1 MTSDTVT
8 KETLV
13 KGTSAHNAAGER
25 IEGVFDP
32 AEYLKKTDDGSNLTV
47 AFTEKATRENIS
59 TGEKMSVLMGKIK
72 KFFADLTAPAFAQMI
87 TAKEDLLAT
96 KVTGYVPDAK
106 AVADGFADVNG
117 KLNNEYFSLQSGT
130 AAITP
135 AGTIASYDKAS
146 KKVFIAFVIFG
157 SRKADEVI
165 YVVPEKYR
173 PSSHVQGVCILKTSE
188 GGVTMGACSIKTN
201 GYCVQNVTNAD
212 TNCVMCIFN
221 YGI

>member
-1 MTSDTVT
+1 MVSSTMTVT
-8 KETLV
+8 GESDKEI
-13 KGTSAHNAAGER
+13 KSM
-25 IEGVFDP
+25 
-32 AEYLKKTDDGSNLTV
+32 
-47 AFTEKATRENIS
+47 AFTPCSFLLLFRKY
-59 TGEKMSVLMGKIK
+59 
-72 KFFADLTAPAFAQMI
+72 FFMT
-87 TAKEDLLAT
+87 TS
-96 KVTGYVPDAK
+96 
-106 AVADGFADVNG
+106 VNG

-135 AGTIASYDKAS
+135 AGTIALYDKAS

-173 PSSHVQGVCILKTSE
+173 PSYNEQGVCILKTSE
-188 GGVTMGACSIKTN
+188 GVVTMGVCSIKTN